1 MECRQNMEYRD
12 RYSKSVYMEFLF
24 HLLALLFDCSNP
36 VVRNAIKYIQLEK
49 SIISLPTNVTNNIN
63 FFSR

>member
-24 HLLALLFDCSNP
+24 HLFALLFDCTNP
-36 VVRNAIKYIQLEK
+36 VAKDAIRKIQLEK
-49 SIISLPTNVTNNIN
+49 KT
-63 FFSR
+63 